1 MRGINATAE
10 GPKKLYMG
18 DPLTYIAPPLPH
30 GTSNR
35 KAASCRTIRW
45 RSLELYKHHSAL
57 GLATALR
64 PVQPVTLLRPHAAKR
79 AARFFAEKF
88 PGKSLYAV
96 KANPSPDL
104 LKVLWDAGV
113 THYDV
118 ASLGEVRLVAE
129 TLPEAVQCFMHPVKA
144 EEAIAEAY
152 FDYGVKT
159 FSLDTIEELEKIVR
173 ATRGATDLNLLV
185 RLRVSSDHSKLSLA
199 AKFGAEPHEVKAL
212 LMAARQAS
220 DALGLCFHVGSQAMS
235 PAAYAEAMQRV
246 RDAIV
251 EAAVTVD
258 IVDVGGGFPSWYPGM
273 EPPALDTYFQVI
285 HRAFEDLP
293 ISYPADLGSEPGRA
307 LCAEYASVLVRVEKR
322 RGAELYINDGAYG
335 ALFDAAHIGWRY
347 PVKLLRETGSKS
359 RPMPFSFYGPTC
371 DDLDHMAGPFDLPAD
386 VKAGDY
392 IEVGML
398 GAYGC
403 AMRTGFNGFG
413 VQDRVIVDDEPM
425 ATLYGVDS
433 SIPARSKVVK
443 L

>member
-1 MRGINATAE
+1 M
-10 GPKKLYMG
+10 
-18 DPLTYIAPPLPH
+18 H
-30 GTSNR
+30 
-35 KAASCRTIRW
+35 
-45 RSLELYKHHSAL
+45 KHHSAL
-57 GLATALR
+57 GLATAPSGNASVTEIAKMS
-64 PVQPVTLLRPHAAKR
+64 PVQPVTLLRPHAAQR

-96 KANPSPDL
+96 KANPSPAL

-129 TLPEAVQCFMHPVKA
+129 ALPEAVQCFMHPVKA

-173 ATRGATDLNLLV
+173 ATKGATDLNLLV

-273 EPPALDTYFQVI
+273 EPPALETYFEVI
-285 HRAFEDLP
+285 HRAFEELP
-293 ISYPADLGSEPGRA
+293 ISYSAELWCEPGRA

-322 RGAELYINDGAYG
+322 RGSELYINDGAYG

-347 PVKLLRETGSKS
+347 PVKLVRDEESNAKT
-359 RPMPFSFYGPTC
+359 MAFSFYGPTC
-371 DDLDHMAGPFDLPAD
+371 DDLDHMAGPFELPAD
-386 VKAGDY
+386 VQAGDY

-413 VQDRVIVDDEPM
+413 VEDHVIVTDEPM
-425 ATLYGVDS
+425 ASLYADVPERKRTSNVITL
-433 SIPARSKVVK
+433 
-443 L
+443 